1 MNRVPAEA
9 HNAEERDLLV
19 AQLAAV
25 IQSLS
30 LAAASQRPRTPP
42 LLN

>member
-9 HNAEERDLLV
+9 HNAEERDRLV

-25 IQSLS
+25 MESLS
-30 LAAASQRPRTPP
+30 LAAAIPRPRTPP